1 MKSFF
6 FFCSQVFCFFLLR
19 IRGFFLR
26 LGYSS
31 SACLVPATIPG
42 TWDGAVDGTET
53 PHGELLCPTRGNR
66 RLRLTTVA
74 FFRLTLFFLW
84 KFDILI
90 LGFWMLILNRP
101 LFSLIF
107 LSLAFCQ
114 GLGNLFY
121 LFFKAGGRH
130 TSLQRAR

>member
-6 FFCSQVFCFFLLR
+6 FFLFSSILFFL
-19 IRGFFLR
+19 IENTWFFLR

-42 TWDGAVDGTET
+42 TWDGAVDETET
-53 PHGELLCPTRGNR
+53 PRGELLCPTRGNR
-66 RLRLTTVA
+66 CLRLITVA

-90 LGFWMLILNRP
+90 LGFWMRILNRP
-101 LFSLIF
+101 LFSLMF